1 MNRRL
6 PSRQVHLD
14 FHTSEHIGN
23 IGRDFDKKQFQNAL
37 KEGHVNSITVFG
49 KCHHG
54 YFYYPTKVGTV
65 HPGLEQSRD
74 LAGEMMDACHE
85 IGVFV
90 PLYLTLGWSA
100 LDAVEHPEWINRA
113 KDGSY
118 TGAHYDFSAKPEDAR
133 PENSWVHL
141 CSAGGYR
148 QYLYDM
154 TKEACERYEHLDGL
168 FFDIVFVCEACYC
181 DSCVSGMRKMGLNP
195 ENEEDAKKYYQI
207 QKKETL
213 DGIRGI
219 LFKYHPE
226 ASLFFNSGGAE
237 IHMPQWHYASTHF
250 EMEDLP
256 TVWGGYDKMPMRARY
271 FAGLGKDYLGMT
283 GKFHRSWGEFG
294 GYKTPEA
301 LRFECASM
309 MANGARCSVGDQ
321 LHPYGKMDEDTY
333 KNIGYAYSY
342 AEQIEE
348 YCFDTQE
355 TARLGVMISK
365 DAGVNESMAKLLL
378 DCHVDFDVVH
388 DENDLGRF
396 DTIILPAKYRLN
408 DAMGAAF
415 ELYVKQGGKFLMLG
429 GSGLKETED
438 VFAFEVPFRYEGQSE
453 YDKDF
458 FEINEGVINEGE
470 MNESVKADEK
480 VRNLPK
486 APVLCYSSAHKVSG
500 TGDVYAYVRQPFF
513 SRTYEKYCSHYNTPY
528 SEVRAEYPAAIRSDN
543 ILYVAHEISSLYME
557 YGVVYHRRYFEWLL
571 RKLYTADSVKVDM
584 PVQGRVHFVKREQ
597 ENQYVLHLTYGSPI
611 RRGEVEVMED
621 FPTLYHV
628 PVEIRVPEEIKKVK
642 MIPQNREIA
651 FNKTEKGY
659 LFEVPEL
666 TAHQMVVFEY

>member
-23 IGRDFDKKQFQNAL
+23 IGGEFDKEQFQNAL

-54 YFYYPTKVGTV
+54 YFYYPTTVGTI
-65 HPGLEQSRD
+65 HPGLQEGRD
-74 LAGEMMDACHE
+74 LAGEMMEACHE
-85 IGVFV
+85 IGVYA

-100 LDAVEHPEWINRA
+100 LDAVEHPEWIARA

-148 QYLYDM
+148 QYLYEM
-154 TKEACERYEHLDGL
+154 TKEACERYEKLDGL
-168 FFDIVFVCEACYC
+168 FFDIVFVYDACYC
-181 DSCVSGMRKMGLNP
+181 DSCVAGMRKMGLNL

-213 DGIRGI
+213 DGIRDI
-219 LFKYHPE
+219 LFRYHPE
-226 ASLFFNSGGAE
+226 ASVFFNSGGAE

-321 LHPYGKMDEDTY
+321 LHPYGKMDEETY

-342 AEQIEE
+342 VEQIEE

-355 TARLGVMISK
+355 TARLGVMIST
-365 DAGVNESMAKLLL
+365 DTNVNEAMAKLLL

-388 DENDLGRF
+388 DEKDLKRF
-396 DTIILPAKYRLN
+396 DTIILPAGYRLN
-408 DAMGAAF
+408 KIMGEAF
-415 ELYVKQGGKFLMLG
+415 DSYVKQGGKVLMLG
-429 GSGLKETED
+429 GSGLKEEED
-438 VFAFEVPFRYEGQSE
+438 SFAFDVPFVYEGQSA

-458 FEINEGVINEGE
+458 FEAEAEGI
-470 MNESVKADEK
+470 VKS
-480 VRNLPK
+480 
-486 APVLCYSSAHKVSG
+486 PVLCYSSAHRVKGEGEILSF
-500 TGDVYAYVRQPFF
+500 VRQPFF

-528 SEVRAEYPAAIRSDN
+528 SEVRADYPAAIKNGS
-543 ILYVAHEISSLYME
+543 ILYAAHELSNLYME

-571 RKLYTADSVKVDM
+571 RKLYTADAVKVEM

-597 ENQYVLHLTYGSPI
+597 QKQYVLHLTYGSPI
-611 RRGEVEVMED
+611 RRGGVEVMED

-628 PVEIRVPEEIKKVK
+628 PAEIRIQEEIKGVK
-642 MIPQNREIA
+642 MIPQNQEIP
-651 FNKTEKGY
+651 FRKKEQGY
-659 LFEVPEL
+659 LFEVPEM
-666 TAHQMVVFEY
+666 TGHQMILIQF